1 MARRKGSKNKITK
14 EQKTQVKKQLGE
26 IKANEKAALNK
37 EVKPKGAEKI
47 PSKPKRKAKI
57 TKIGGSTLNNSKAP
71 NFRHRVLVATPTM
84 GVIRMEWAL
93 SRWGQIIPMNW
104 TMVQYMEYINSYV
117 PMNYT
122 VPDAQNL
129 IVKEALE
136 KDFEWLLLIED
147 DTAPPPDALV
157 RLNKYMRDR
166 TVPVISGLY
175 FSRSEPSEPLV
186 FRGRGTSVHWDW
198 KAGDLVWCDG
208 VPTGFLLIHCSILRA
223 MWNESPEYISRGQV
237 VRRVFEVP
245 EEVKMNPELTMIE
258 TLTGTSDLRWCSR
271 VMKEGFFEKA
281 GWPKYQKMEYPFLVD
296 TNILCMHIDK
306 DGTVYPPHIRDS
318 I

>member
-1 MARRKGSKNKITK
+1 MARPKGSKNKK
-14 EQKTQVKKQLGE
+14 YHSKSEQKRVESMKKDL
-26 IKANEKAALNK
+26 
-37 EVKPKGAEKI
+37 PKGAEKI
-47 PSKPKRKAKI
+47 PEKPKRKAKI
-57 TKIGGSTLNNSKAP
+57 TKFGGSTLNNSTEK

-84 GVIRMEWAL
+84 GNIRMEWAL
-93 SRWGQIIPMNW
+93 ARWGQIIPMNW

-136 KDFEWLLLIED
+136 KGFEWLLLIED
-147 DTAPPPDALV
+147 DTAPQPDAFV

-166 TVPVISGLY
+166 TVPVISGVY

-186 FRGRGTSVHWDW
+186 FRGRGNSVYWDW
-198 KAGDLVWCDG
+198 KFGDLVWCDG
-208 VPTGFLLIHCSILRA
+208 VPTGFLLIHCSILKA
-223 MWNESPEYISRGQV
+223 MWDESPEYISKGQT
-237 VRRVFEVP
+237 VRRVFDVP
-245 EEVKMNPELTMIE
+245 EEVRMNPELTMIE
-258 TLTGTSDLRWCSR
+258 TLTGTSDLRWCTR

-281 GWPKYQKMEYPFLVD
+281 GWPKYQKMKYPFLVD

-306 DGTVYPPHIRDS
+306 DGTVYPPNLRELI
-318 I
+318 